1 MQLSLIDQVPEF
13 NKRYFLDVF
22 AEATVIGKKVKL
34 LTINGQGVPE
44 NLKVRIPSKFISK
57 FPVGTIYKV
66 DTKLVNK
73 EGNKPYFIA
82 KKAKCVERA
91 IEFFDYN
98 LKLQYGFGKKVS

>member
-44 NLKVRIPSKFISK
+44 NIKVRIPSKFISK

-73 EGNKPYFIA
+73 DGNKPYFVA
-82 KKAKCVERA
+82 KKGKCVERA

>member
-1 MQLSLIDQVPEF
+1 MQLSLIDEVPEF

-22 AEATVIGKKVKL
+22 AEATVVGKKVKL
-34 LTINGQGVPE
+34 KTIIGQQVPE
-44 NLKVRIPSKFISK
+44 NLKIRIASKFISK

-73 EGNKPYFIA
+73 DGIKPYFVA
-82 KKAKCVERA
+82 TRGKGVERA

-98 LKLQYGFGKKVS
+98 LKLQYGFGRKIS